1 VALVWHVVLRLFRII
16 ALERRMASSPKE
28 NIDHSKR
35 RFLVATTTVIG
46 GAFVGTAVVPF
57 IESMEP
63 SAAAIAAGGPV
74 DVDISKI
81 EPGALITVKWRSR
94 PVWILNRTGDQLQEL
109 PKLDPRLKD
118 PHSKQPQQ
126 IPSCRNGHRSLKP
139 QYFVCVAICTHLGCV
154 PTYRPAIAPPD
165 LGPHW
170 EGGFFCPCHGSRYDL
185 AGRVF
190 DGSPAPLNLPV
201 PPYFFVNDTTLR
213 VGELKGGGDQN
224 WHPETW

>member
-1 VALVWHVVLRLFRII
+1 MTKQL
-16 ALERRMASSPKE
+16 KE
-28 NIDHSKR
+28 NIDHRRR

-46 GAFVGTAVVPF
+46 GAFLGTAAVPF

-63 SAAAIAAGGPV
+63 SAAARAAGAPV

-81 EPGALITVKWRSR
+81 EPGSLITVKWRSR
-94 PVWILNRTGDQLQEL
+94 PLWILNRTSEQLQEL
-109 PKLDPRLKD
+109 PKLEPRLKD

-126 IPSCRNGHRSLKP
+126 IPSCRNGYRSLKP

-190 DGSPAPLNLPV
+190 EGSPAPLNLPV
-201 PPYFFVNDTTLR
+201 PPYFYVNETTLR
-213 VGELKGGGDQN
+213 VGELENGSDQN

>member
-1 VALVWHVVLRLFRII
+1 
-16 ALERRMASSPKE
+16 MTKQSKE
-28 NIDHSKR
+28 GVDPTRR

-46 GAFVGTAVVPF
+46 GALVGTALVPF

-63 SAAAIAAGGPV
+63 SAAAVAAGAPV

-81 EPGALITVKWRSR
+81 EPGALITVRWRSR
-94 PVWILNRTGDQLQEL
+94 PVWVLNRTDKQLGEL

-118 PHSKQPQQ
+118 PDSKQPQQ
-126 IPSCRNGHRSLKP
+126 IPACANGHRSLKP

-154 PTYRPAIAPPD
+154 PTYRPEIAPPD
-165 LGPHW
+165 LGPKW

-201 PPYFFVNDTTLR
+201 PPHFYVDETTLR
-213 VGELKGGGDQN
+213 VGELEGGGDQN
-224 WHPETW
+224 WQPATW